1 MYKSLL
7 ENCSSRANARTFSP
21 PSIRFTIP
29 SLNARLK
36 TRCDDLGLD
45 IRSPME
51 NCPLFSVS
59 HFWGALQG
67 LSGNNYRGTG
77 NLRRPTWRLRLPG
90 HEGEKC
96 WFAASKSKVTNADA
110 SRDAGHE
117 IRPVSATSVPLPRPR
132 SQDTLA
138 DAERGPL
145 SILIWGRPMGVD
157 ATWEEMFAGR
167 ARGAE

>member
-1 MYKSLL
+1 MKLRGVISA
-7 ENCSSRANARTFSP
+7 ANLVLCLIGSASAGPVEDAERIFWALGGQ
-21 PSIRFTIP
+21 RDAHAECIP
-29 SLNARLK
+29 SLKAVRAAHP
-36 TRCDDLGLD
+36 G
-45 IRSPME
+45 S
-51 NCPLFSVS
+51 
-59 HFWGALQG
+59 
-67 LSGNNYRGTG
+67 
-77 NLRRPTWRLRLPG
+77 RPTWRLRLPG